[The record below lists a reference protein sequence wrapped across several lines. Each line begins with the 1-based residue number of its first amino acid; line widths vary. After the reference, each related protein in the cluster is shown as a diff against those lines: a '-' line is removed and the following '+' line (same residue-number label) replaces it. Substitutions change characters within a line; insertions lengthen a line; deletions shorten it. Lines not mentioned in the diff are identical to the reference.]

1 MTKLLDADAATPL
14 GLKIIMAGFSKAAL
28 TVLIPAVA
36 FVFAAN
42 ALDLFRVDW
51 AQSRADGYTKLDEPS
66 DVLAGSAK
74 PGSAKRVSGQSH

>member
-1 MTKLLDADAATPL
+1 MNKLLDGDGDGDASTPL

-51 AQSRADGYTKLDEPS
+51 VRSRADGYTKLAEAS
-66 DVLAGSAK
+66 DVLAGQQIQEA
-74 PGSAKRVSGQSH
+74 PNA